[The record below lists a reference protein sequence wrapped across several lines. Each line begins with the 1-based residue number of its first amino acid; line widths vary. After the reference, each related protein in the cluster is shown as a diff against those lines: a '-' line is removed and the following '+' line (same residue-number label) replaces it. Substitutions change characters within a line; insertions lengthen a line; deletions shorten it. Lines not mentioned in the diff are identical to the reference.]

1 MLSNC
6 FQPSYHLG
14 VSSAFPSLFTAS
26 FSASHNDYTMGS
38 MCGVPGD
45 IAATSQFREQQNFA
59 AVTTSELSPVP
70 AKGNCNGSQTIH
82 TSDGPVSENGDGDAS
97 VDVEAGVDDVNQCN
111 INFEYDDG
119 NLWGVWGCDESEGKA
134 PVERVSTPVAA
145 AHPTPTPLP
154 TTSPPQVFDGSH
166 FLPTI
171 TSSPN
176 RKAKHVP
183 PLSRGGKLRSKLN
196 DLLELDGSLQ
206 RHEEER
212 HGASVTDGAI
222 SINTSSSPSQHNG
235 NAHSYYWV
243 PSLTSSA
250 APQRS
255 SDHRSQ
261 FVEETATACLPSFPN
276 RLDSSDDDDEEDT
289 RFQQFLDSFR
299 DPPRI
304 RRRPPPQRLH
314 LPWFSVNSPT
324 ASSFSGSKRGLAR
337 SQVTFVDSD
346 RADGQAS
353 LDSIATYPQ

>member
-1 MLSNC
+1 
-6 FQPSYHLG
+6 
-14 VSSAFPSLFTAS
+14 
-26 FSASHNDYTMGS
+26 MGS

-45 IAATSQFREQQNFA
+45 IAATNQFDREQQNFA

-70 AKGNCNGSQTIH
+70 VKGNCNDSQTIH
-82 TSDGPVSENGDGDAS
+82 TSDGPGSENGDGEAC
-97 VDVEAGVDDVNQCN
+97 VDEVGVDGVNHCSSN
-111 INFEYDDG
+111 LDYDDG

-134 PVERVSTPVAA
+134 PRHPPHSVTVERVSTPVAA
-145 AHPTPTPLP
+145 AHPTSSTPFP
-154 TTSPPQVFDGSH
+154 TTCPPQAFDGSH

-196 DLLELDGSLQ
+196 DLLELEGSLQ

-255 SDHRSQ
+255 GDHRSQ
-261 FVEETATACLPSFPN
+261 LAEETATACLPSFPN
-276 RLDSSDDDDEEDT
+276 RLDSSDDDNEENT

-324 ASSFSGSKRGLAR
+324 ASSFNGGKRGLAR